1 MPSNAPASAQLGHS
15 ELSDTITASFN
26 FHLGTTQKSPGYRA
40 STEEQLQSDW
50 PVARSVEDCLYY

>member
-40 STEEQLQSDW
+40 STEEQLQSVW
-50 PVARSVEDCLYY
+50 RTVFITN